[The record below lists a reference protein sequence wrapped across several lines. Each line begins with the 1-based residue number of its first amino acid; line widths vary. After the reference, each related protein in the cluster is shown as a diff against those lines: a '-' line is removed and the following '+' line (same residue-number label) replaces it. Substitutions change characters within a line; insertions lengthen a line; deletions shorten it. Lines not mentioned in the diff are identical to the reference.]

1 MRKGAGMGAD
11 VSLSL
16 IPLWPLLRL
25 ACPLDS
31 DIINHRYMPPGRPG
45 MPPYGAYGPPAG
57 RHGPGVAAPQQPDGR
72 NLTTNDALSYLRDV
86 KQMFSHDKHVYDTF
100 LEIMKDFKAQ
110 RYGGASIP

>member
-1 MRKGAGMGAD
+1 
-11 VSLSL
+11 
-16 IPLWPLLRL
+16 
-25 ACPLDS
+25 
-31 DIINHRYMPPGRPG
+31 

-86 KQMFSHDKHVYDTF
+86 KSMFANDKQVYDTF

-110 RYGGASIP
+110 RYVGSWCMVCKYTFPL

>member
-1 MRKGAGMGAD
+1 MIDAQGCRDGAD

-16 IPLWPLLRL
+16 IPFWPFLRRSCL
-25 ACPLDS
+25 HHLG
-31 DIINHRYMPPGRPG
+31 IHNHRYMPPGRPG

-86 KQMFSHDKHVYDTF
+86 KQMFAHDKHVYDTF

-110 RYGGASIP
+110 R